1 MRQSSPSNC
10 HDYVQCNNAYYA
22 GYAYCLVYT
31 TEDTVATDDYNSYGS
46 YFLGSYTIPS
56 FQTTSE
62 AGAAIVNAVQQKMV
76 PKVVLSNILEY
87 FPNTVVGDN
96 TEGTVSSF
104 SSTGL
109 SNELAIKPDIGG
121 YGGKVYSTIS
131 SRAQQSQG
139 LPTPYAVYSGT
150 SMAAPYIV
158 GCVALLIEGRS
169 GTSKSRRLDSLTNND
184 NEPSNS
190 LRGRSLT
197 TAMVSPTLNF
207 KNIMALLQNTAV
219 PALTSPPVS
228 HSLHDSVAKQV

>member
-1 MRQSSPSNC
+1 MNDGCSSWTIARSTAAGQTLLLRQSSPLNC

-109 SNELAIKPDIGG
+109 SNELAIKP
-121 YGGKVYSTIS
+121 
-131 SRAQQSQG
+131 
-139 LPTPYAVYSGT
+139 
-150 SMAAPYIV
+150 
-158 GCVALLIEGRS
+158 EGVLHDLFPCTAEPRS
-169 GTSKSRRLDSLTNND
+169 AH
-184 NEPSNS
+184 S
-190 LRGRSLT
+190 LRGVLGDVDGRPLYCG
-197 TAMVSPTLNF
+197 LRG
-207 KNIMALLQNTAV
+207 
-219 PALTSPPVS
+219 PPYRG
-228 HSLHDSVAKQV
+228 KIRY